1 MLGFFNNNPGLISA
15 LGVLVGSISLIV
27 SCLIYKMQKDDDFK
41 KEKRERFERKA
52 ELSVNE
58 DFIVKGNNAKELHII
73 PCPYSVR
80 LGKDG
85 YIYTAISKRYADKNK
100 LQCDIIYLENTGKSD
115 IYELGIATA
124 DPKNTA
130 LLEVKVA
137 EEYIKEGYIS
147 YGIMLD
153 RKIRVG
159 EAIEL
164 DIYYDDKTSI
174 SNPVSASIEI
184 YYRDSL
190 NNICAQPLFIKERKI
205 YEPRL
210 IEYSEWRKQV
220 SVEKNLEHWR
230 RRLQNK

>member
-52 ELSVNE
+52 EHSVNE

-85 YIYTAISKRYADKNK
+85 YVYTAIPKRYADKNK

-147 YGIMLD
+147 YGVMLD
-153 RKIRVG
+153 RKIRAG

-174 SNPVSASIEI
+174 SKSCKRF
-184 YYRDSL
+184 YR
-190 NNICAQPLFIKERKI
+190 
-205 YEPRL
+205 
-210 IEYSEWRKQV
+210 
-220 SVEKNLEHWR
+220 NLLSRFTE
-230 RRLQNK
+230 